1 MFFLQ
6 FLLWISRKILCLWC
20 FSPSPHQSK
29 AHTPPQHHLNLKSSW
44 SIMVHVGCCI
54 RHAKSH
60 LASQWHTDIFFYYI
74 ILVTFKYGLKKN
86 QNMIQELEPWGIY
99 SILESARWRKYRQ
112 RAALCMPCTAP
123 SVRKKNYG
131 SRILEHHGLVRNSL
145 PEIST
150 GLFLVSLMMF
160 NFDQWPV
167 WLQVSWA
174 RMRTGFGV
182 FLGSSW
188 THQHAGLT
196 SGPIAFDKRW
206 LFSELP
212 SCLLMRVSPGNL
224 GLLIWWN
231 QTAKRRLCISGLQV
245 IRSQTWSVCWSSA
258 QKFRKVNVYMSAALA
273 EASSAAVASGANVE
287 RQTLGLRELFQ
298 SGH

>member
-1 MFFLQ
+1 MR
-6 FLLWISRKILCLWC
+6 ISIQVLCLWC

-29 AHTPPQHHLNLKSSW
+29 AHTRPQHHLNLKSSW

-60 LASQWHTDIFFYYI
+60 LAWHTDILFYYVPYLGKLWI
-74 ILVTFKYGLKKN
+74 WTNKKIRIRSRSLNLEGYIRYSN
-86 QNMIQELEPWGIY
+86 QQ
-99 SILESARWRKYRQ
+99 SRWRKCRQ
-112 RAALCMPCTAP
+112 SAALCMPCTAP
-123 SVRKKNYG
+123 AVRKRNYG
-131 SRILEHHGLVRNSL
+131 SRILEHHGQWATFSEKRHAWNFH
-145 PEIST
+145 
-150 GLFLVSLMMF
+150 GLFLVGLMIF
-160 NFDQWPV
+160 NFDQRPV

-174 RMRTGFGV
+174 RMRTGFGA

-212 SCLLMRVSPGNL
+212 SCLLTRVSPVNL
-224 GLLIWWN
+224 GSLIWWN

-258 QKFRKVNVYMSAALA
+258 QKFREVNVYMSAALA

-287 RQTLGLRELFQ
+287 RQTLGLRELF
-298 SGH
+298 